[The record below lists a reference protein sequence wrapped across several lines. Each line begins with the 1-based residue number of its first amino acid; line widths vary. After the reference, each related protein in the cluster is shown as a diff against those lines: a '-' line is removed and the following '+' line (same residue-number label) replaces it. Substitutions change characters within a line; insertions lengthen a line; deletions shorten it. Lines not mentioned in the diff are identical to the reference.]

1 MHADVEALLALQQD
15 DGVIHELER
24 SLAAL
29 APRRQELDR
38 AKQAVVD
45 RVARA
50 KAAVEAE
57 EKKQRELH
65 GRISEHRA
73 IHEKN
78 VAQLDHVKRLREAT
92 AAMSQVE
99 RARRVLADEE
109 GELAAMVR
117 RLGEQRT
124 AIVTTEAEL
133 AKLDADQQATRAE
146 IAAEADRVGAEL
158 EAERAKRTQAEAK
171 VPRSLIA
178 PYNRIRAKRPARAVI
193 ALRGSS
199 CGSCDTAVPL
209 QRRSMMIATGQVEVC
224 EACGVLM
231 YATA

>member
-1 MHADVEALLALQQD
+1 VHADVEALLALQQD
-15 DGVIHELER
+15 DGVIHEMEKA
-24 SLAAL
+24 LAAL
-29 APRRQELDR
+29 IPKRQELDR
-38 AKQAVVD
+38 AKQSVTE

-50 KAAVEAE
+50 KAALEAE

-78 VAQLDHVKRLREAT
+78 VAQLDQVKRLREAT

-124 AIVTTEAEL
+124 AIISTEAEL
-133 AKLDADQQATRAE
+133 GQIEIDQQAARA
-146 IAAEADRVGAEL
+146 ALTAEAERIGGEL
-158 EAERAKRTQAEAK
+158 EVARAKRTQLEMH
-171 VPRSLIA
+171 VPKSLVA

-199 CGSCDTAVPL
+199 CGACDTAVPL
-209 QRRSMMIATGQVEVC
+209 QRRSVMTATGQVEVC

-231 YATA
+231 YATT

>member
-38 AKQAVVD
+38 ARQAVVE

-78 VAQLDHVKRLREAT
+78 VAQLDQVKRLREAT

-133 AKLDADQQATRAE
+133 AKLDGDQQATRAE
-146 IAAEADRVGAEL
+146 IDAEAERIGAEL
-158 EAERAKRTQAEAK
+158 AVERAKRTQAETR
-171 VPRSLIA
+171 VPRALIA

-199 CGSCDTAVPL
+199 CGACDTAVPL
-209 QRRSMMIATGQVEVC
+209 QRRNMMIATGQVEVC